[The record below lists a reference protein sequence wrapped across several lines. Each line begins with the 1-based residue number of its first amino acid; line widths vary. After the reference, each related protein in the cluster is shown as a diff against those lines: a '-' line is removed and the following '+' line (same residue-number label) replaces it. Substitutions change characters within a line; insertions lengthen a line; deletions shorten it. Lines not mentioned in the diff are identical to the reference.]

1 MLLPIE
7 PLDRVLGDR
16 TAKSFAKHL
25 GLRTVADLLQHF
37 PHRYATRGALT
48 PISELPIGEPATVV
62 ADILEVRERRMKGR
76 NGSILEVRITDGH
89 GSMSLSFFNQA
100 WRQKDLRPGLRG
112 LFAGKI
118 GSYNGKLQLS
128 HPEYELFPEEISDA
142 EAKRWAE
149 LPIPIYPAASAVT
162 TWAIQR
168 AMAVVLDTLAPIQD
182 ELPADVVASN
192 GLISLHQAINQVH
205 RPEVHPEWQQARDT
219 LKYHEAFLLQA
230 TLLKRR
236 FENLSTPAT
245 SRVAPP
251 NGYSAKFDASLPFTL
266 TNGQIE
272 VGNQITDDLAATH
285 PMNRLLQGEVG
296 SGKTLV
302 ALRAMIT
309 VADSGGQSALLAPT
323 EVLAA
328 QHYKSIQ
335 KSLGEDLAKELGLTL
350 LTGQMPTA
358 ERKRALLQMVSGKA
372 RIVVGTHALIS
383 ENVEFLDLG
392 FIVIDEQHRFG
403 VDQREALRNKGKL
416 PPHVL
421 TMTATPIPRTLA
433 VTVFG
438 DLDVST
444 LTELPA
450 GRQGITSHVVQL
462 SQPALVARTWSR
474 IAEEVAAGRQAFV
487 VCPRIDEDD
496 PGEELIASGG
506 LAEEELMFSDG
517 TDEMAAEL
525 AKKPRQPLASAIGM
539 TDSLKNIPALAG
551 LRIET
556 LHGRMSADE
565 KADVMGRFSARE
577 IDILVSTTV
586 IEVGVDVPNATV
598 MVILDA
604 DRFGISQL
612 HQLRGRVG
620 RGGNAGLCLLL
631 TSAEEGSLALD
642 RVRAV
647 AATLDGFELSEID
660 LELRRE
666 GDVLGATQSGCRSSL
681 KLLRVIQDAKL
692 IQAARKTAEQVLDA
706 DPTLEKNP
714 LLAEVLEREDQA
726 RQNNLT
732 KA

>member
-1 MLLPIE
+1 MLLPQQ

-16 TAKSFAKHL
+16 TAKSFGKHL
-25 GLRTVADLLQHF
+25 GLKTVADLLQHF
-37 PHRYATRGALT
+37 PRRYATRGALT

-89 GSMSLSFFNQA
+89 GYMSLSFFNQA

-118 GSYNGKLQLS
+118 GSYNGKLQLA
-128 HPEYELFPEEISDA
+128 HPEYELFPEEISD
-142 EAKRWAE
+142 EDAKRWAE
-149 LPIPIYPAASAVT
+149 LPIPIYPAASSVT

-168 AMAVVLDTLAPIQD
+168 AMAVVLDTLEPIQD
-182 ELPADVVASN
+182 ELPAEVVKSN
-192 GLISLHQAINQVH
+192 GLLSLNQAINQIH
-205 RPEVHPEWQQARDT
+205 RPEVHAEWQQARDT
-219 LKYHEAFLLQA
+219 LKYHEAFMLQA

-236 FENLSTPAT
+236 FENLATPAT
-245 SRVAPP
+245 PRIAPS
-251 NGYSAKFDASLPFTL
+251 GGITSQFDAALPFTL
-266 TNGQIE
+266 TNGQVE
-272 VGNQITDDLAATH
+272 VGNQIAEDLAKAH

-302 ALRAMIT
+302 ALRAMLT

-328 QHYKSIQ
+328 QHFKSIE
-335 KSLGEDLAKELGLTL
+335 KSLGEDLAKEVGLTL
-350 LTGQMPTA
+350 LTGQMPSA

-372 RIVVGTHALIS
+372 KIVIGTHALIS
-383 ENVEFLDLG
+383 QNVEFFDLG

-450 GRQGITSHVVQL
+450 GRQGITSHVVKL
-462 SQPALVARTWSR
+462 SQPGLVARTWSR
-474 IAEEVAAGRQAFV
+474 IAEEVASGRQAFV

-496 PGEELIASGG
+496 PGEELIESGG
-506 LAEEELMFSDG
+506 FAEEELIFSDG
-517 TDEMAAEL
+517 TDEAAAEL
-525 AKKPRQPLASAIGM
+525 AKKPRQPLASALGM
-539 TDSLKNIPALAG
+539 TDSLRNIAALAG

-556 LHGRMSADE
+556 LHGRMTAEE
-565 KADVMGRFSARE
+565 KADVMGRFAARE
-577 IDILVSTTV
+577 IDVLVSTTV

-604 DRFGISQL
+604 DRFGVSQL

-647 AATLDGFELSEID
+647 ASTLDGFELSEID

-666 GDVLGATQSGCRSSL
+666 GDVLGATQSGGRSSL

-692 IQAARKTAEQVLDA
+692 IQAARKSAEKVLDS

-714 LLAEVLEREDQA
+714 SLAQALEQEDQA
-726 RQNNLT
+726 RQSNLT

>member
-1 MLLPIE
+1 
-7 PLDRVLGDR
+7 
-16 TAKSFAKHL
+16 
-25 GLRTVADLLQHF
+25 
-37 PHRYATRGALT
+37 
-48 PISELPIGEPATVV
+48 
-62 ADILEVRERRMKGR
+62 
-76 NGSILEVRITDGH
+76 
-89 GSMSLSFFNQA
+89 MSLSFFNQA
-100 WRQKDLRPGLRG
+100 WRAKDLRPGMRG
-112 LFAGKI
+112 MFAGKI

-182 ELPADVVASN
+182 ELPTEVVASN
-192 GLISLHQAINQVH
+192 GLLSLHEAINQVH
-205 RPEVHPEWQQARDT
+205 RPEVQAEWQQARDT

-245 SRVAPP
+245 ARIAPAD
-251 NGYSAKFDASLPFTL
+251 GLSAKFDSALPFTL

-272 VGNQITDDLAATH
+272 VGNQIASDLAQTH

-302 ALRAMIT
+302 ALRAMLA

-328 QHYKSIQ
+328 QHFKSIQ
-335 KSLGEDLAKELGLTL
+335 KSLGEGIAKEVGLTL

-383 ENVEFLDLG
+383 DNVEFLDLG

-450 GRQGITSHVVQL
+450 GRQGITTHVVQL
-462 SQPALVARTWSR
+462 SQPSLVARTWAR

-496 PGEELIASGG
+496 PGEELIESGG
-506 LAEEELMFSDG
+506 LAEEEFVFSDG
-517 TDEMAAEL
+517 TDEMAEML
-525 AKKPRQPLASAIGM
+525 ANKPRQPLASAIGM
-539 TDSLKNIPALAG
+539 TDSLRSIPALTG

-556 LHGRMSADE
+556 LHGRMSSDE
-565 KADVMGRFSARE
+565 KADVMSRFSARE
-577 IDILVSTTV
+577 IDVLVSTTV

-604 DRFGISQL
+604 DRFGVSQL

-631 TSAEEGSLALD
+631 TSAEEGSISIE

-666 GDVLGATQSGCRSSL
+666 GDVLGATQSGGRSSL

-692 IQAARKTAEQVLDA
+692 IQAARKTTEEVLA
-706 DPTLEKNP
+706 SDPTLEKNP
-714 LLAEVLEREDQA
+714 LLADALDREDRA
-726 RQNNLT
+726 RQNNLA

>member
-1 MLLPIE
+1 
-7 PLDRVLGDR
+7 
-16 TAKSFAKHL
+16 
-25 GLRTVADLLQHF
+25 
-37 PHRYATRGALT
+37 
-48 PISELPIGEPATVV
+48 
-62 ADILEVRERRMKGR
+62 
-76 NGSILEVRITDGH
+76 
-89 GSMSLSFFNQA
+89 
-100 WRQKDLRPGLRG
+100 
-112 LFAGKI
+112 
-118 GSYNGKLQLS
+118 
-128 HPEYELFPEEISDA
+128 
-142 EAKRWAE
+142 
-149 LPIPIYPAASAVT
+149 
-162 TWAIQR
+162 
-168 AMAVVLDTLAPIQD
+168 
-182 ELPADVVASN
+182 
-192 GLISLHQAINQVH
+192 
-205 RPEVHPEWQQARDT
+205 

-245 SRVAPP
+245 SRVAPTD
-251 NGYSAKFDASLPFTL
+251 GYSVKFDASLPFTL

-328 QHYKSIQ
+328 QHFKSIQ
-335 KSLGEDLAKELGLTL
+335 KSLGEGLAKELGLTL

-383 ENVEFLDLG
+383 ENVEFFDLG

-462 SQPALVARTWSR
+462 TQPALVARTWAR
-474 IAEEVAAGRQAFV
+474 IAEEVASGRQAFV

-506 LAEEELMFSDG
+506 LAEEEWMFSDG

-539 TDSLKNIPALAG
+539 TDSLRNIPALTG

-556 LHGRMSADE
+556 LHGRLSAEE
-565 KADVMGRFSARE
+565 KADVMGRFSSRE

-666 GDVLGATQSGCRSSL
+666 GDVLGANQSGGRSSL

-692 IQAARKTAEQVLDA
+692 IQAARKTAEQVLDS

-714 LLAEVLEREDQA
+714 LLAEVLDREDQA